1 MQRSLVDSD
10 DLTIAVIAAAGA
22 HAVRELYGA
31 TLRAHRTCGHS
42 KLAVSGATTVSGT
55 AALLLLRYCHDE
67 PLPIYRST
75 HVGDVC
81 TDTVCNYT
89 THRGAVYTKPNILGF
104 YPQAFTTFAQ
114 LGTSESL
121 IAANWVLAA
130 VAFFLDSVHS
140 AGIGLC
146 GCLIGGLLAF
156 YLCNSLL
163 GHILF

>member
-1 MQRSLVDSD
+1 MQQSLVDSD
-10 DLTIAVIAAAGA
+10 NLTIAVIAAAGA

-81 TDTVCNYT
+81 TDTACNYT
-89 THRGAVYTKPNILGF
+89 THRWPVYTKPNILGF
-104 YPQAFTTFAQ
+104 YPRAFTTFAQ
-114 LGTSESL
+114 LGTSESHF
-121 IAANWVLAA
+121 AANWASAA
-130 VAFFLDSVHS
+130 VAFFFDFVHS

-146 GCLIGGLLAF
+146 GCLVCGLLDF
-156 YLCNSLL
+156 DLCHGLL
-163 GHILF
+163 SHILF